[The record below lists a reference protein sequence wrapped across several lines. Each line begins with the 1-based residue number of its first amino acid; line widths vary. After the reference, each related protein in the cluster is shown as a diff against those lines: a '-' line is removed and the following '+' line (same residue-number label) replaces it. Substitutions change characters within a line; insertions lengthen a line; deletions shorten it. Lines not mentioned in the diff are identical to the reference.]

1 MMKELRI
8 DFPDYSA
15 DSQERDAQRYERRSK
30 KDIYIM
36 RVDGVWGAFMP
47 RDKCSISL
55 AGKQGQ
61 ELASFILEAQD
72 FFTEELKIKP
82 NFHCVLNRGI
92 EHHLRQHIIAH
103 NLLKDR

>member
-1 MMKELRI
+1 MKQLRI
-8 DFPDYSA
+8 DFPDYTA
-15 DSQERDAQRYERRSK
+15 KEQERDAQRYERRSK

-72 FFTEELKIKP
+72 FFIDELNIKP

-92 EHHLRQHIIAH
+92 EHHLRQHIIAQKM
-103 NLLKDR
+103 LER

>member
-1 MMKELRI
+1 MKQLRI
-8 DFPDYSA
+8 DFPDYTA
-15 DSQERDAQRYERRSK
+15 KEQERDAQRYDRLSK

-55 AGKQGQ
+55 TGKQGQ
-61 ELASFILEAQD
+61 ELAPFILEAQD
-72 FFTEELKIKP
+72 FFTEELNIKP

-92 EHHLRQHIIAH
+92 EHHLRQQIIAQ
-103 NLLKDR
+103 NIFER

>member
-1 MMKELRI
+1 MQKRI

-15 DSQERDAQRYERRSK
+15 KEQERDAQRYERQSK

-55 AGKQGQ
+55 TGKQGQ
-61 ELASFILEAQD
+61 ELAPFILEAQD
-72 FFTEELKIKP
+72 FFTEELNIKP

-92 EHHLRQHIIAH
+92 EHHLRQQIVAH